1 MRSLKMASRASKLA
15 LVQSNYVRD
24 LLKNLSD
31 GIEISIVKV
40 STKGDRDKSDFLGF
54 PQGGVPLHKSDSIGF
69 FTSEVENAVLDG
81 RADIAVHSLKDL
93 PTACTKGLIVAAVP
107 KRESVADALIANRGF
122 RGLHGLNTNKESVK
136 SVQSVVAAL
145 PAGATVGTSS
155 LRRIA
160 QLRRLR
166 DDLKC
171 VPLRGNVETRLS
183 KVTSG
188 KIDAAVV
195 ACAGLNRLGL
205 ADKISAILPPQEFL
219 PAPAQGA
226 LAVQIRTEDSELAE
240 LVAQLDDK
248 HSRIAVETERCI
260 LTSMHGGC
268 SIPLGVYAQISGDN
282 INIDAVISDVEGK
295 KYIKRSK
302 SSCISEAESCAREL
316 AQELLAAGGQE
327 ILDQIR
333 NSRK

>member
-40 STKGDRDKSDFLGF
+40 STKGDRDKSDFL
-54 PQGGVPLHKSDSIGF
+54 HKSDSIGF

-93 PTACTKGLIVAAVP
+93 PTAGTKGLIVAAVP
-107 KRESVADALIANRGF
+107 KRESVADALIASSRAA
-122 RGLHGLNTNKESVK
+122 SI
-136 SVQSVVAAL
+136 AAL

-183 KVTSG
+183 KVASG

-226 LAVQIRTEDSELAE
+226 LAVQIRTADSELAE
-240 LVAQLDDK
+240 LVSHLDDK

-260 LTSMHGGC
+260 LTSLHGGC
-268 SIPLGVYAQISGDN
+268 SIPLGVYSQICGDT
-282 INIDAVISDVEGK
+282 ITIDAMISDVEGK

-302 SSCISEAESCAREL
+302 TSCINEAKSCAEEL

>member
-1 MRSLKMASRASKLA
+1 MRPLKIASRASKLA
-15 LVQSNYVRD
+15 LVQSNHVRD

-40 STKGDRDKSDFLGF
+40 STKGDRDKADF
-54 PQGGVPLHKSDSIGF
+54 LHKSDSIGF

-93 PTACTKGLIVAAVP
+93 PTSYTKGLVVAAVP
-107 KRESVADALIANRGF
+107 KRESVADALIASGQV
-122 RGLHGLNTNKESVK
+122 TSI
-136 SVQSVVAAL
+136 AAL

-183 KVTSG
+183 KVASG

-205 ADKISAILPPQEFL
+205 ADKISAILPPREFL

-226 LAVQIRTEDSELAE
+226 LAVQIRTADGEIAE
-240 LVAQLDDK
+240 LVSQLDDK
-248 HSRIAVETERCI
+248 HSRIAVEAERCI

-268 SIPLGVYAQISGDN
+268 SVPLGVYSQISGDN
-282 INIDAVISDVEGK
+282 ITIDAMLSDVEGK

-302 SSCISEAESCAREL
+302 TSRINESKSCAEKL
-316 AQELLAAGGQE
+316 AQELLAGGGRE
-327 ILDQIR
+327 ILVQIR
-333 NSRK
+333 KSGTDKVNLIT